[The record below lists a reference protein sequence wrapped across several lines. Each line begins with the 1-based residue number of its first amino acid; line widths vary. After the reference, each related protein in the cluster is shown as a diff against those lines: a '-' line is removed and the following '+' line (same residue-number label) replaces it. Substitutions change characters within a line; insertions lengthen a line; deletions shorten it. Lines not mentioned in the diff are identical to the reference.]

1 MELEVKRVKIVVTI
15 PPENTN
21 HLREKIGKLGAGKIG
36 EYTYCTTSTKSVGTF
51 LPSEKANPYIGQNKK
66 LETVEEDRLEFICEV
81 EKVKKVIQEIRKKH
95 PYEEPAIDIYPLLEE
110 DTFL

>member
-81 EKVKKVIQEIRKKH
+81 EKESSLWRTSNWYISITRRRYFFIKRGGKKWK
-95 PYEEPAIDIYPLLEE
+95 
-110 DTFL
+110 